1 MEKELRR
8 SGIDII
14 GDVPWGTHI
23 CQFYQT
29 KKELMEILITYFKA
43 GLDNNEFCLWVTSEP
58 VEVED
63 AKDALRKSIPDFNTY
78 LEKGQIEIIPY
89 TDWFVTDGIFD
100 PKRVSSSRF
109 EKLNHALDNGFDG
122 MRLSG
127 NTTWLSEESWNN
139 FIEFKEQTDKSM
151 DTYRMINLCTY
162 FLDRHNAAEII
173 DVVVNHQFA
182 LIKKEGKWKSIE
194 SSKRKMAEAA
204 AVQATKN
211 WEYTF
216 DAVPDL
222 IAIIDDEYRI
232 VRANRAM
239 AARLGVTPE
248 ECAGL
253 VCYRVVHGTD
263 SPPCSCPHRQMLENG
278 LEHTREVHE
287 DSLGGDFIV
296 SVSPLH
302 DSEGK
307 LTGCIH
313 IARDI
318 TKRKRAE
325 EALLESEER
334 LRFALETIHAGAW
347 DLDLVNHTA
356 FRSLEHDRIFGYD
369 QLLPEWT
376 YEMFLDHVLPE
387 DRAMVDAKFR
397 KAMTTCSNWN
407 FECQIRRVDGEVRWI
422 WAAGRHRADATGSGS
437 RMVGIVQDI
446 TERKQLEE
454 QTRQRAEEIETVME
468 VAPVAIWIG
477 HDPQCHNITGNQMAN
492 EIYEAKFGENVSA
505 NVTPV
510 RRFFHK
516 GRELTADELP
526 MQEATLKDI
535 DVRNAE
541 FDVLLPSGEWR
552 GLMGSASPL
561 HDADGHVRGSVGT
574 FIDITERKK
583 AEESLRNSEMRL
595 RRLYESGLIGVIY
608 FTLEGQITDAN
619 DRFLKLVGYTR
630 EDVQAGKV
638 NWEQMTPPEYRALDK
653 YIIEKL
659 KDTGVA
665 TPYEKEFIR
674 KDGSR
679 VPVILGAATI
689 DEARQECIAF
699 VLDITESKKIEK
711 ALRRA
716 HDSLEEKV
724 KERTAELNEAY
735 DSLIENDRRL
745 SEAQKMAHIGNWD
758 WNIITDKKYC
768 SDEMY
773 RIFGLD
779 PEKFHPTYD
788 AFLNFVHPDDR
799 ARMDNAFKRALD
811 GRKLDAI
818 DCRIVLADGRQRV
831 IHIQAEVIFNEK
843 QIPVRVRGTVQ
854 DITEKK
860 EAEEAFLNA
869 ITARKKEIHH
879 RIKNNLQVIS
889 SLLDLQAEKFKN
901 RKHAEDFEVLEA
913 FRESQDRVISIALI
927 HEELHEG
934 EGADTLNFSQ
944 YLQKLV
950 ENLFETYRFGNPD
963 ISLNLNL
970 EEDVFFGMDTAVP
983 LGMIVN
989 ELVSNSFKHAFPGG
1003 KTGEIRINL
1012 CKEEK
1017 GKTGN
1022 GEIGGKNEAYKSRYI
1037 LTVSDSGA
1045 GIPEE
1050 IDLENSDTLGTQLV
1064 TILVDQLDGELE
1076 LKRDFGTEFVIKLT
1090 VAENQ

>member
-1 MEKELRR
+1 MEKSLRK

-29 KKELMEILITYFKA
+29 KQDLIEILVTYFRA
-43 GLDNNEFCLWVTSEP
+43 GLENNEFCLWVTSEP

-63 AKDALRKSIPDFNTY
+63 AKEALKKAIPDFDHY

-89 TDWFVTDGIFD
+89 TDWFVTDGVFD
-100 PKRVSSSRF
+100 PKRVSSTRF

-127 NTTWLSEESWNN
+127 NTTWLDKESWNS

-162 FLDRHNAAEII
+162 FLDSHNAAEII

-182 LIKKEGKWKSIE
+182 LIKKEGKWKRIE
-194 SSKRKMAEAA
+194 SSKRKMAEEAA
-204 AVQATKN
+204 TQATKN

-222 IAIIDDEYRI
+222 IAIIDDKYRI
-232 VRANRAM
+232 VRANQAM

-253 VCYRVVHGTD
+253 VCYRVVHGID
-263 SPPCSCPHRQMLENG
+263 SPPCSCPHSQMLEDG

-325 EALLESEER
+325 GALLESEER

-347 DLDLVNHTA
+347 DLDLVGHTA
-356 FRSLEHDRIFGYD
+356 FRSLEHDRIFGYE

-407 FECQIRRVDGEVRWI
+407 FECRIRRVDGEVRWI
-422 WAAGRHRADATGSGS
+422 WAAGRHRADATGGVR
-437 RMVGIVQDI
+437 RMAGIVQDI
-446 TERKQLEE
+446 TERKKTEE
-454 QTRQRAEEIETVME
+454 A
-468 VAPVAIWIG
+468 
-477 HDPQCHNITGNQMAN
+477 
-492 EIYEAKFGENVSA
+492 
-505 NVTPV
+505 
-510 RRFFHK
+510 
-516 GRELTADELP
+516 
-526 MQEATLKDI
+526 
-535 DVRNAE
+535 
-541 FDVLLPSGEWR
+541 
-552 GLMGSASPL
+552 
-561 HDADGHVRGSVGT
+561 
-574 FIDITERKK
+574 
-583 AEESLRNSEMRL
+583 LRNSEMRL
-595 RRLYESGLIGVIY
+595 RRLYESGMIGVIY
-608 FTLEGQITDAN
+608 FTLAGQVTDAN
-619 DRFLKLVGYTR
+619 DRFLKMVGYTH

-638 NWEQMTPPEYRALDK
+638 NWEQMTPSEYRALDK

-689 DEARQECIAF
+689 DEARQEGIAF

-724 KERTAELNEAY
+724 KERTSELNEAY

-788 AFLNFVHPDDR
+788 AFLNFAHPDDR
-799 ARMDNAFKRALD
+799 ARVDNAFKRALD

-818 DCRIVLADGRQRV
+818 DCRIVLADGKQRV
-831 IHIQAEVIFNEK
+831 VHLQAEVIFNEK
-843 QIPVRVRGTVQ
+843 QIPVHVRGTVQ

-869 ITARKKEIHH
+869 VTARKKEIHH

-901 RKHAEDFEVLEA
+901 RKHAEDSEVLEA
-913 FRESQDRVISIALI
+913 FRESQDRVVSIALI

-934 EGADTLNFSQ
+934 EGADTLNFSS

-989 ELVSNSFKHAFPGG
+989 ELVSNSFKHAFPEG
-1003 KTGEIRINL
+1003 KTGEIRIKL
-1012 CKEEK
+1012 CKEEN
-1017 GKTGN
+1017 GKPEN
-1022 GEIGGKNEAYKSRYI
+1022 GEIEGKNEACKSRYI

-1045 GIPEE
+1045 GIPEN

-1090 VAENQ
+1090 VVENQ